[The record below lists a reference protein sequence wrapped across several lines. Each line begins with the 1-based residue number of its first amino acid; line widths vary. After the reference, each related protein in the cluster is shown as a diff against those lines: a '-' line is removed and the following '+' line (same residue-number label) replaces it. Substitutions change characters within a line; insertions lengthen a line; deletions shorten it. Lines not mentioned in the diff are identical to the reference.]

1 MYVSMLGQVK
11 VHLECILHL
20 EQTWWHH
27 VGMATE
33 CTYSLAKTIVLE
45 QAFPLQS
52 WVRVLLGGQR
62 SRVIQLH
69 SYRGNMILLLYACIW
84 FPNSLKFWETAQKHQ
99 YKWPFKLENSFEFV
113 R

>member
-33 CTYSLAKTIVLE
+33 CTHSLAKTIVLE
-45 QAFPLQS
+45 QVGL
-52 WVRVLLGGQR
+52 
-62 SRVIQLH
+62 SRVGVI
-69 SYRGNMILLLYACIW
+69 SGRGRVI
-84 FPNSLKFWETAQKHQ
+84 PRGR
-99 YKWPFKLENSFEFV
+99 V
-113 R
+113 GVGGG